1 MDQFRENF
9 REEAFELL
17 NSLEASLL
25 ELENNPDNQAE
36 ISAVFRSMHTIKGS
50 AAMFGFDHISE
61 FAHEIEN
68 TMEFLR
74 DGRIGV
80 TDELIN
86 LTLKARDHIRELLD
100 IEDDVPKEVRET
112 SERIQLEFKEYVVG
126 LLEPQGPPSDAPS
139 APAGDLSSIGDE
151 TGAGAQAETD
161 ATADAAT
168 TSVDENTADSS
179 ELDHYVTY
187 RVRFKPNSD
196 IFRNG
201 TRPLMLLRELAEF
214 GDCTSVPY
222 TDRIPE
228 LAALDPESCYTQ
240 WDVVLTTKKPASA
253 IRDVFIFVEDDCELS
268 INVIDDLSDVEEN
281 HKRLGEILADRGVVP
296 REAIDRAAEKQKRLG
311 EVLVEDGVDQR
322 EIQSALQEQQHVDR
336 SRKKFQQE
344 LSSSSIRVSSEKLDH
359 LVDLVGEIVTLQAR
373 LSQTSMRLEDAGLGS
388 IAENFERLTDEL
400 RDSTMSIRMLPIGT
414 TFSKF
419 RRLVRDLSQELGKE
433 VEMKANGGETELD
446 KTVIERLNDPLVHI
460 IRNAIDH
467 GVETPEEREAA
478 GKPRTGTVSLTA
490 AHAGAEVLIS
500 VVDDGAGLNRDGIL
514 DKAKSKGLIRG
525 DEELSDEDVYQLLFA
540 PGFSTAENVTT
551 VSGRG
556 VGMDVVKKEID
567 NLGGTVRIE
576 TRPGEGTTFMLS
588 IPLTLAII
596 DGLLVRI
603 GGQHYVFPLS
613 AVGECIELTQ
623 EMRDEQGGGRIINN
637 RGEILPYVR
646 LREVFGIDGSYDG
659 IEQVV
664 VANSQQGTVGFVV
677 DHVIG
682 DFQTV
687 IKNLGKLYRDLEG
700 ISGATILG
708 DGTVALILDLQRLAS
723 LATARETEV
732 GHG

>member
-1 MDQFRENF
+1 MDKFRENF
-9 REEAFELL
+9 REEASELL

-25 ELENNPDNQAE
+25 ELEEQPENQAE

-68 TMEFLR
+68 MLEFLR
-74 DGRIGV
+74 DGRIAV

-86 LTLKARDHIRELLD
+86 LTLKARDHIRELLAID
-100 IEDDVPKEVRET
+100 EEIPEELRTT
-112 SERIQLEFKEYVVG
+112 SERITTEFKEHVLG
-126 LLEPQGPPSDAPS
+126 LLQPEEQQSEAPS
-139 APAGDLSSIGDE
+139 EPGGDLASIGVE
-151 TGAGAQAETD
+151 EAEGAAA
-161 ATADAAT
+161 AAT
-168 TSVDENTADSS
+168 GGAADSD

-187 RVRFKPNSD
+187 RIRFKPEPG

-214 GDCTSVPY
+214 GDCTCVPY
-222 TDRIPE
+222 PDGVPRLSE
-228 LAALDPESCYTQ
+228 LDPESCLTQ
-240 WDVVLTTKKPASA
+240 WDVVLTTRQPEAA
-253 IRDVFIFVEDDCELS
+253 IRDVFIFVEDSAEIS
-268 INVIDDLSDVEEN
+268 IHVIDDLSDVEEN

-296 REAIDRAAEKQKRLG
+296 SEEIDRAAGRQKRLG
-311 EVLVEDGVDQR
+311 EMLVEEGVDRR
-322 EIQSALQEQQHVDR
+322 EVESALEEQQHVDR
-336 SRKKFQQE
+336 SRQKLQQE
-344 LSSSSIRVSSEKLDH
+344 MSSSSIRVSSDKLDH

-373 LSQTSMRLEDAGLGS
+373 LSQTSTKLQDAGLTTVS
-388 IAENFERLTDEL
+388 ENFERLTDEL

-419 RRLVRDLSQELGKE
+419 RRLVRDLSRDLGKE
-433 VEMKANGGETELD
+433 VEMKASGGETELD

-467 GVETPEEREAA
+467 GIEDPSEREKA
-478 GKPRTGTVSLTA
+478 GKDRSGTVHLSA
-490 AHAGAEVLIS
+490 EHAGAS
-500 VVDDGAGLNRDGIL
+500 VIIKVSDDGAGLDRDAVL
-514 DKAKSKGLIRG
+514 AKAQSAGLVRG
-525 DEELSDEDVYQLLFA
+525 DEDLPDDEVYQLLFA
-540 PGFSTAENVTT
+540 AGFSTADNVTT

-567 NLGGTVRIE
+567 NLGGSVHIDT
-576 TRPGEGTTFMLS
+576 TPGEGTTFELS

-603 GGQHYVFPLS
+603 AGQHYVFPLA
-613 AVGECIELTQ
+613 AVSECIELT
-623 EMRDEQGGGRIINN
+623 ENMRDEEHKGNIINN

-646 LREVFGIDGSYDG
+646 LREVFGIDGTVEG

-664 VANSQQGTVGFVV
+664 VANAQQGKVGFVV
-677 DHVIG
+677 DTVIG

-687 IKNLGKLYRDLEG
+687 IKNLGKLYQDLEG

-723 LATARETEV
+723 LATTNAMEV

>member
-68 TMEFLR
+68 MLEFLR

-80 TDELIN
+80 TDDLIN
-86 LTLKARDHIRELLD
+86 LTLKARDHIRELLG
-100 IEDDVPKEVRET
+100 IEDEVPQEVRET

-151 TGAGAQAETD
+151 TGGAET
-161 ATADAAT
+161 AT

-187 RVRFKPNSD
+187 RVRFRPNTD

-222 TDRIPE
+222 TDRIPD
-228 LAALDPESCYTQ
+228 LSTLDPESCYTQ
-240 WDVVLTTKKPASA
+240 WDVVLTTRKPASA

-268 INVIDDLSDVEEN
+268 INVIDDLSEVEEN

-296 REAIDRAAEKQKRLG
+296 REAIDRAAGKQKRLG
-311 EVLVEDGVDQR
+311 EVLVEDGVNQR
-322 EIQSALQEQQHVDR
+322 EIESALQEQQHVDR

-373 LSQTSMRLEDAGLGS
+373 LSQTSTRMEDAGLGS

-446 KTVIERLNDPLVHI
+446 
-460 IRNAIDH
+460 
-467 GVETPEEREAA
+467 
-478 GKPRTGTVSLTA
+478 
-490 AHAGAEVLIS
+490 
-500 VVDDGAGLNRDGIL
+500 
-514 DKAKSKGLIRG
+514 
-525 DEELSDEDVYQLLFA
+525 
-540 PGFSTAENVTT
+540 
-551 VSGRG
+551 
-556 VGMDVVKKEID
+556 
-567 NLGGTVRIE
+567 
-576 TRPGEGTTFMLS
+576 
-588 IPLTLAII
+588 
-596 DGLLVRI
+596 
-603 GGQHYVFPLS
+603 
-613 AVGECIELTQ
+613 
-623 EMRDEQGGGRIINN
+623 
-637 RGEILPYVR
+637 
-646 LREVFGIDGSYDG
+646 
-659 IEQVV
+659 
-664 VANSQQGTVGFVV
+664 
-677 DHVIG
+677 
-682 DFQTV
+682 
-687 IKNLGKLYRDLEG
+687 
-700 ISGATILG
+700 
-708 DGTVALILDLQRLAS
+708 
-723 LATARETEV
+723 
-732 GHG
+732 

>member
-1 MDQFRENF
+1 MDKFRENF

-25 ELENNPDNQAE
+25 ELENNPDNEAE

-68 TMEFLR
+68 MLEFLR

-80 TDELIN
+80 TDDLIN
-86 LTLKARDHIRELLD
+86 LTLKARDHIRELLE
-100 IEDDVPKEVRET
+100 IDDEVPKDVRET

-139 APAGDLSSIGDE
+139 APAGDLSSIGS
-151 TGAGAQAETD
+151 AGDQVAAAAEG
-161 ATADAAT
+161 
-168 TSVDENTADSS
+168 SIDENTADSS

-222 TDRIPE
+222 TDRIPD
-228 LAALDPESCYTQ
+228 LATLDPESCYTQ

-268 INVIDDLSDVEEN
+268 INVIDDLSEVEEN
-281 HKRLGEILADRGVVP
+281 HKRLGEILADRGVVA
-296 REAIDRAAEKQKRLG
+296 REAIDRAAGKQKRLG
-311 EVLVEDGVDQR
+311 EVLVEDGVAQR
-322 EIQSALQEQQHVDR
+322 EIESALQEQQHVDR

-344 LSSSSIRVSSEKLDH
+344 TSSSSIRVSSEKLDH

-373 LSQTSMRLEDAGLGS
+373 LSQTSTRMQDGGLNS

-433 VEMKANGGETELD
+433 VEMAANGGETELD

-467 GVETPEEREAA
+467 GIETPQERVAA
-478 GKPRTGTVSLTA
+478 GKPRAGTVSLTA

-514 DKAKSKGLIRG
+514 AKARSKGLVRG
-525 DEELSDEDVYQLLFA
+525 DEDLSDEDVYQLLFA

-567 NLGGTVRIE
+567 NLGGTVRID
-576 TRPGEGTTFMLS
+576 TRPGEGTTFMLN

-613 AVGECIELTQ
+613 AVGECIELTE
-623 EMRDEQGGGRIINN
+623 EMREAQGGGRIINN

-646 LREVFGIDGSYDG
+646 LREVFGIDGTYEG

-677 DHVIG
+677 DNVIG

-708 DGTVALILDLQRLAS
+708 DGTVALILDLQKLTS
-723 LATARETEV
+723 LATASGVEV